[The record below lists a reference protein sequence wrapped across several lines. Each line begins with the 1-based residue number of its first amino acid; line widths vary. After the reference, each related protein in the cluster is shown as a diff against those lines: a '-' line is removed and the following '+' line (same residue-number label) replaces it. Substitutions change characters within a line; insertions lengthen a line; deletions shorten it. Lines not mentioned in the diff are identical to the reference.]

1 LFAAQPISALGDR
14 LVPVALAFAVAVT
27 PAMMALLAAHAP
39 LPLILALALIDGSAG
54 TMFNTFWFTSMQSE
68 IPCGE
73 QARVFSWDYLGS
85 TAMLPVGQA
94 LSGPV
99 AARLGSRRRSTAPRE

>member
-1 LFAAQPISALGDR
+1 
-14 LVPVALAFAVAVT
+14 
-27 PAMMALLAAHAP
+27 
-39 LPLILALALIDGSAG
+39 
-54 TMFNTFWFTSMQSE
+54 MFNTFWFTSMQSE
-68 IPCGE
+68 IPSGE

-99 AARLGSRRRSTAPRE
+99 AARLGLSTTLYCAAGVTFVLFSLALSSRSACDFSPPAMAPAG